1 MWDIFFRH
9 PRTAYEAGE
18 FVLTNVTEPVWW
30 WLSATVV
37 SMLLLASVL
46 SGRHTRGW
54 RLSQKLVIG
63 TLQVSVALG
72 VIGLLAGPGL
82 KLMKLEAGVNSI
94 AVLIDR
100 SGSMSFPASAEPSGK
115 SRLDLA
121 LAQTRNELLPL
132 LNGLGEVAL
141 FSFDTAARREESV
154 ENVRPDSA
162 NTHLVEAADTV
173 LASFSGAPLAGL
185 VLLSDGADNDTLG
198 ALEIAG
204 LSRHGVPI
212 HTVGF
217 GPDQLPGEVELKTVT
232 LPTDAPPG
240 SKVVAR
246 AVIQHDSASEAV
258 LKVRSGGTLIAM
270 EPITLPRDEP
280 TVRAELILDAGEAGI
295 RELSFEIEA
304 ESGDRLAENNRIE
317 RLLTVSE
324 RKRRVLYLEGEPRW
338 EYKFLRRAVADD
350 EVLELVSWLKTT
362 DRKTYRQGVDDAAEL
377 ADGFTASKAELFS
390 YDVVILGSLDATEL
404 SAEQHAWL
412 EAFVAER
419 GGSVLTLAGRHALA
433 DGRWDVQP
441 LARALP
447 VKLER
452 AESASYEAL
461 KGSAQP
467 TRLGVD
473 SPFTQLVDAEGG
485 NGWLSLPALGDLQH
499 LGELKPAASVLL
511 EFVSDDE
518 RYPLLVTQPY
528 GLGTTAV
535 LATASTWRWRMRTP
549 PDDPRHALF
558 WRQLLRQLAETAQ
571 QQRTVNLALEEGGI
585 NIRARLRDENF
596 EPALDLGATA
606 TITGANRQ
614 ATTIAL
620 TPGPVAGQ
628 LAGRF
633 VPGEAGVYR
642 VDVGLDGPDGNR
654 ETITRFLRAGS
665 EAREAFN
672 PTRNSA
678 LLSRIA
684 ETTGG
689 RYFADGDL
697 EALPELLSFGG
708 TGVKRMEILPLWNLP
723 VLFLALL
730 LLKLLEWM
738 LRRSWGRI

>member
-1 MWDIFFRH
+1 MWDMLFRH
-9 PRTAYEAGE
+9 PRTAYDAGTV
-18 FVLTNVTEPVWW
+18 VLTNVAEPVWW
-30 WLSATVV
+30 WLAAAVV
-37 SMLLLASVL
+37 STALLASAMT
-46 SGRHTRGW
+46 GRRTRGW
-54 RLSQKLVIG
+54 TPWRKLTIG
-63 TLQVSVALG
+63 LLQTAVALG
-72 VIGLLAGPGL
+72 VIGLLTGAGL
-82 KLMKLEAGVNSI
+82 KLMTLEAGVNSI

-100 SGSMSFPASAEPSGK
+100 SGSMSFPERAEGESE
-115 SRLDLA
+115 SRLDHA
-121 LAQTRNELLPL
+121 LVQTRETLLPL
-132 LNGLGEVAL
+132 LDGLGEVAL
-141 FSFDTAARREESV
+141 FSFATTARREQSLDSV
-154 ENVRPDSA
+154 TPATA
-162 NTHLVEAADTV
+162 NTHLVNAADSV

-185 VLLSDGADNDTLG
+185 VVLSDGADNDVLG

-217 GPDQLPGEVELKTVT
+217 GPDQLPGEVELKNVT
-232 LPTDAPPG
+232 LATDAPPG
-240 SKVVAR
+240 SKVVAH
-246 AVIQHDSASEAV
+246 AVIEHDGAREAV
-258 LKVRSGGTLIAM
+258 LKVRSGGSLIAM
-270 EPITLPRDEP
+270 ESIVLSKGEP
-280 TVRAELILDAGEAGI
+280 TVRTDLILDAGEVGI
-295 RELSFEIEA
+295 RELTFEIEA
-304 ESGDRLAENNRIE
+304 PASDRLVENNRID

-350 EVLELVSWLKTT
+350 DVLELVSWLKTT
-362 DRKTYRQGVDDAAEL
+362 DRKTYRQGVDDATEL
-377 ADGFTASKAELFS
+377 AGGFTASRAELYS
-390 YDVVILGSLDATEL
+390 YDVVVLGSLDATEL
-404 SAEQHAWL
+404 DSDQHQWL

-419 GGSVLTLAGRHALA
+419 GGSVLALAGRHALA

-441 LARALP
+441 LAAALP

-452 AESASYEAL
+452 AERASYQAQ

-485 NGWLSLPALGDLQH
+485 NGWLSLPDLGDIQR

-511 EFVSDDE
+511 EFVSEDE
-518 RYPLLVTQPY
+518 HYPLLVTQPY

-535 LATASTWRWRMRTP
+535 LATASTWRWQMRTP
-549 PDDPRHALF
+549 PEDPRHALF

-571 QQRTVNLALEEGGI
+571 QQRTVSLALEDGAI
-585 NIRARLRDENF
+585 SIRARLRDENF
-596 EPALDLGATA
+596 QPALHLGATA
-606 TITGANRQ
+606 TVTGADRQ
-614 ATTIAL
+614 ASTIAL
-620 TPGPVAGQ
+620 TPGAVAGQ

-642 VDVGLDGPDGNR
+642 VDVRLDGPGGDS

-665 EAREAFN
+665 EAREAFS

-697 EALPELLSFGG
+697 SLLPELLRFGG

-723 VLFLALL
+723 VLFLTLV
-730 LLKLLEWM
+730 LLKLLEWV
-738 LRRSWGRI
+738 LRRRWGRI